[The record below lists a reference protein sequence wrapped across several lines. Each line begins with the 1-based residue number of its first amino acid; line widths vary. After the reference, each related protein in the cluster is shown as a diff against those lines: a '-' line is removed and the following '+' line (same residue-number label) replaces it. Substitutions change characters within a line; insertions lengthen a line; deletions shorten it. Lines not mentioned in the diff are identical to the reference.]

1 MRKASSPRFWARAV
15 VAGGACVLAL
25 TTTGAMVRAAVVP
38 TGTGSAIAVL
48 TDQGQ
53 DGQGNQG
60 GQGGQGGQ
68 VWQNDQGGNVDAGW
82 HGWSLPPLPAI
93 IARLKAAMHKPAPTP
108 PAHKTPPK
116 QSHPARSAEAGRT
129 TTHMTHV
136 TAAAP
141 APKVVVDASD
151 PVLFSAQTVAATDAA
166 RVLPV
171 ESLGPLTGIS
181 FGSGLFIWPI
191 LVAVDVIALAII
203 ARMALHRRRVSPG
216 D

>member
-1 MRKASSPRFWARAV
+1 MRKASSPRLWARAV

-48 TDQGQ
+48 TDQGPG
-53 DGQGNQG
+53 DQG
-60 GQGGQGGQ
+60 GQGAP
-68 VWQNDQGGNVDAGW
+68 VWQNDQAGNVGAGW
-82 HGWSLPPLPAI
+82 HGWSLPPLPVL
-93 IARLKAAMHKPAPTP
+93 IARLKAAMHKPAPP
-108 PAHKTPPK
+108 PPVHKAPPVKTPPVK
-116 QSHPARSAEAGRT
+116 SHPARSAEAGRT
-129 TTHMTHV
+129 TTHTTHV
-136 TAAAP
+136 TAATP

-191 LVAVDVIALAII
+191 LVAVDALALAII